1 MDSGSLIRSDPLGA
15 GDAIVVTGSGNCSPL
30 ALSTRTTLALIIR
43 FR

>member
-1 MDSGSLIRSDPLGA
+1 MESGSLIRSEPLGT

-30 ALSTRTTLALIIR
+30 VLWTSTTFAFTMR

>member
-1 MDSGSLIRSDPLGA
+1 MESGNLILSDPLGA

-30 ALSTRTTLALIIR
+30 ALSTSTTFALIIR